1 MKKRLQNTRAWA
13 DLLINCLISSEV
25 RFRQKLDFVGRIQ
38 TYKEIKS
45 ARVAR
50 FFGGLLASFA
60 IFYSHLGNLLARF
73 FFLLKRLKNGV
84 QSVFYYIFIN
94 KFFVFSS
101 TY

>member
-25 RFRQKLDFVGRIQ
+25 RFRQKLDFIGRIQ

-60 IFYSHLGNLLARF
+60 IFIA
-73 FFLLKRLKNGV
+73 
-84 QSVFYYIFIN
+84 I
-94 KFFVFSS
+94 
-101 TY
+101 